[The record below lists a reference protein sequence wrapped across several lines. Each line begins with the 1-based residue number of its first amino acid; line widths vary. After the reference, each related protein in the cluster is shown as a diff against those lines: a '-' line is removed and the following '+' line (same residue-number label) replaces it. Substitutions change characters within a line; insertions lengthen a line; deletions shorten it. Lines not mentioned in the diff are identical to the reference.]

1 MTNNLV
7 VILGPTASGKTSFAV
22 KLANQVKGEII
33 SADSRQIYKGM
44 DIGTGKD
51 LEEYIINNK
60 TIPYHLIDILSPNE
74 DYSVYQ
80 FRNDFFECYNR
91 LKDKNRNIILCGGT
105 GLYIESVLLDYKIP
119 NIKPNQKLRKFY
131 ANMSTEDLVK
141 ELKKLNSK
149 MYDPKFH
156 TTNRRI
162 IRSIEI
168 VKNPIENKRDF
179 DKKFISDYIVFGIK
193 QDREDLLKSIE
204 HRLDDRFNNGM
215 IEEVESLINNGLGFD
230 RLKYFGLE
238 YKIIGEYLFNVIDID
253 EMKLKLK
260 FAINKFSKRQMTFF
274 RRMEKRGIKINWF
287 NKDEIK
293 KIELLLATFLD

>member
-1 MTNNLV
+1 
-7 VILGPTASGKTSFAV
+7 
-22 KLANQVKGEII
+22 
-33 SADSRQIYKGM
+33 
-44 DIGTGKD
+44 
-51 LEEYIINNK
+51 
-60 TIPYHLIDILSPNE
+60 
-74 DYSVYQ
+74 
-80 FRNDFFECYNR
+80 
-91 LKDKNRNIILCGGT
+91 
-105 GLYIESVLLDYKIP
+105 
-119 NIKPNQKLRKFY
+119 
-131 ANMSTEDLVK
+131 MSTDDLVK
-141 ELKKLNSK
+141 ELKKLNFK

-168 VKNPIENKRDF
+168 VKNPIKNKRDF
-179 DKKFISDYIVFGIK
+179 DTKFISDYIVFGIK

-215 IEEVESLINNGLGFD
+215 IEEVESLIENGLGFD

-274 RRMEKRGIKINWF
+274 RRMEKRGIKINWID
-287 NKDEIK
+287 KQ
-293 KIELLLATFLD
+293 KIQNIDLILKQYF

>member
-51 LEEYIINNK
+51 LDEYTINKKN
-60 TIPYHLIDILSPNE
+60 IPYYLINILNPKE

-80 FRNDFFECYNR
+80 FRNDFFDCYNK
-91 LKDKNRNIILCGGT
+91 LKKQNKNIILCGGT
-105 GLYIESVLLDYKIP
+105 GLYIESILLDYKIP
-119 NIKPNQKLRKFY
+119 NIKPDKKLRKFY
-131 ANMSTEDLVK
+131 ANMSKVELIE
-141 ELKKLNSK
+141 ELKKINFK
-149 MYDPKFH
+149 MYDSDFH

-162 IRSIEI
+162 IRTIEI
-168 VKNPIENKRDF
+168 LKNPIKN
-179 DKKFISDYIVFGIK
+179 DKKDKELNSISNYLVFGIK
-193 QDREDLLKSIE
+193 QDRKNLLESIE
-204 HRLDDRFNNGM
+204 KRLEERFNNGM
-215 IEEVESLINNGLGFD
+215 IEEVEELIKNGIGFE

-238 YKIIGEYLFNVIDID
+238 YKMIGEYLFKNIPLD

-274 RRMEKRGIKINWF
+274 RRMEKRGIEINWI
-287 NKDEIK
+287 NKEEIK
-293 KIELLLATFLD
+293 NIDSLIKKHF